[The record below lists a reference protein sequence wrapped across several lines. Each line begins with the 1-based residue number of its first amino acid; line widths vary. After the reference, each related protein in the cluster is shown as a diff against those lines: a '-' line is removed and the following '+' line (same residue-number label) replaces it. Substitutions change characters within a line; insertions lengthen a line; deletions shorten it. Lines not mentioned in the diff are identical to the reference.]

1 MAEGAISRPTSQAS
15 MHSNEI
21 SSKPTHGMVPWV
33 HPSMLD
39 RLYNSCNWENSMAG
53 SDESGH
59 YETPLHWQHAG
70 EPYYNLSDCQLP
82 DEGAARDD
90 KHTEC

>member
-21 SSKPTHGMVPWV
+21 SSKPTHGMVPQV

-53 SDESGH
+53 VTKVGTMKHRFIGSMQGDR
-59 YETPLHWQHAG
+59 TII
-70 EPYYNLSDCQLP
+70 CQLP
-82 DEGAARDD
+82 DERTARDD

>member
-15 MHSNEI
+15 MHSNEV
-21 SSKPTHGMVPWV
+21 SSKPTHGMVSRV

-39 RLYNSCNWENSMAG
+39 RPYNCCNWENIMAG
-53 SDESGH
+53 SDKSGH
-59 YETPLHWQHAG
+59 YETPLHLQHAG
-70 EPYYNLSDCQLP
+70 GPYYNLSDCQLP
-82 DEGAARDD
+82 GEGAARDD